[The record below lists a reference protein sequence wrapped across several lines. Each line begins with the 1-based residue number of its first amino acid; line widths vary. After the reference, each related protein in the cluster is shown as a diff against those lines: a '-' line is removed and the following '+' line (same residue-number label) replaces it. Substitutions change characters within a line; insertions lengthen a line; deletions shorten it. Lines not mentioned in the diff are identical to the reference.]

1 VIPNPFARAETQ
13 DHVPTQ
19 SARRREVDI
28 LERRRIAELGLPQA
42 LRESALFACG
52 PFRVDEQAEAIAKA
66 ELRVLTHAP
75 LLVKRRGHR
84 RQV

>member
-1 VIPNPFARAETQ
+1 MTQ
-13 DHVPTQ
+13 A
-19 SARRREVDI
+19 ARRREVDI

-42 LRESALFACG
+42 LCEAALFARG
-52 PFRVDEQAEAIAKA
+52 PFRVDEQAEAVVKA
-66 ELRVLTHAP
+66 ELRVLTRAP